1 MADMSAS
8 FEKFNISKQLRFAID
23 DLGFKDPTPIQEESF
38 SVILSGKDV
47 VGIAQTGTGKTFAYM
62 LPILQELKFSKQENP
77 RILVL
82 VPTRELVL
90 QVVENIQSYASYMNV
105 RVVGVY
111 GGANINTQ
119 RQAIAQGCDIVVAT
133 PGRLYD
139 LALSR
144 SLKLKG
150 IKKLVIDEVDVMLDL
165 GFRFQLTNIFELLP
179 ERRQNIMYS
188 ATMTDEIDALI
199 DDFFIVPKKIAIA
212 VSGTPL
218 DNINQQCYQ
227 VKNFYTKANLLS
239 YLLSDK
245 DEFSKVLVFVA
256 NKRSADRLY
265 DALNEEFDTEMG
277 VIHSN
282 KSQNYRI
289 RSIEQFDSGKNR
301 VLISTDVMAR
311 GLDLDKISHVINF
324 DTPTFPEN
332 YMHRIGRTGRA
343 EEEGK
348 TILFYTKEEREYKD
362 VIEKLMNL
370 KIPKKPFPKE
380 VEKSKQLTPEE
391 RPEEGETKNYNRNS
405 KEVERGPSFH
415 EKKEKN
421 KKTNQGG
428 SYKREIKKKYK
439 KNKTRGDKNVN
450 RGKKR

>member
-1 MADMSAS
+1 MSAS
-8 FEKFNISKQLRFAID
+8 FEKFNLSKQLRFAID
-23 DLGFKDPTPIQEESF
+23 DLGFKHPTPIQEEAF

-62 LPILQELKFSKQENP
+62 LPILEELKFSKQDNP
-77 RILVL
+77 RILIL

-90 QVVENIQSYASYMNV
+90 QVVENVESYTSYMNV

-119 RQAIAQGCDIVVAT
+119 RQAVAQGCDIVVAT

-144 SLKLKG
+144 ALKLNG

-179 ERRQNIMYS
+179 ERRQNIMFS
-188 ATMTDEIDALI
+188 ATMIDEIDALI
-199 DDFFIVPKKIAIA
+199 DDFFRIPEKIAVA

-227 VKNFYTKANLLS
+227 VKNFYTKANLLA
-239 YLLSDK
+239 YLIKDK
-245 DEFSKVLVFVA
+245 EEFSKVLVFVA
-256 NKRSADRLY
+256 NKRGADRLFE
-265 DALNEEFDTEMG
+265 ALSEEFDSEMG

-289 RSIEQFDSGKNR
+289 RSIEQFEEGKNR
-301 VLISTDVMAR
+301 VLVSTDVMAR

-324 DTPTFPEN
+324 DTPSFPEN

-343 EEEGK
+343 EEKGE
-348 TILFYTKEEREYKD
+348 TILFFTKEEKENKEA
-362 VIEKLMNL
+362 IEKLMDF
-370 KIPKKPFPKE
+370 KIPKKPFPKH
-380 VEKSKQLTPEE
+380 VEYSKELTPEE

-405 KEVERGPSFH
+405 KEAERGESFH
-415 EKKEKN
+415 EKKDKN

>member
-1 MADMSAS
+1 MSNS
-8 FEKFNISKQLRFAID
+8 FEKFNLSKQLIFSID
-23 DLGFKDPTPIQEESF
+23 DLGFEHPTPIQEKSF
-38 SVILSGKDV
+38 PIILSGKDI
-47 VGIAQTGTGKTFAYM
+47 VGIAQTGTGKTLAYM
-62 LPILQELKFSKQENP
+62 MPVLEELKFSKQNNP
-77 RILVL
+77 RILIL

-90 QVVENIQSYASYMNV
+90 QVVENINSFANYMNI

-119 RQAIAQGCDIVVAT
+119 KQSVAQGCDIVVAT

-150 IKKLVIDEVDVMLDL
+150 IKKLIIDEVDVMLDL

-179 ERRQNIMYS
+179 ERRQNIMFS
-188 ATMTDEIDALI
+188 ATMTEEIDVLI
-199 DDFFIVPKKIAIA
+199 DEFFTVPEKIAIA
-212 VSGTPL
+212 LSGTPL
-218 DNINQQCYQ
+218 DNISQECYQ
-227 VKNFYTKANLLS
+227 VKNFYTKVNLLS
-239 YLLSDK
+239 YLINDK
-245 DEFSKVLVFVA
+245 DEFRKVLVFVK
-256 NKRSADRLY
+256 NKRSADRLFE
-265 DALNEEFDTEMG
+265 ALAEIYDTEMA

-289 RSIEQFDSGKNR
+289 RSIEQFDNGKKR
-301 VLISTDVMAR
+301 ILLSTDIMAR
-311 GLDLDKISHVINF
+311 GLDLDKITHVVNF

-348 TILFYTKEEREYKD
+348 TILFYTKEEKESKRK
-362 VIEKLMNL
+362 IETLMDY
-370 KIPKKPFPKE
+370 KIPQNPFPQA
-380 VEKSKQLTPEE
+380 VEFSKRLTPDE
-391 RPEEGETKNYNRNS
+391 RPKEGESKNYNRNLKS
-405 KEVERGPSFH
+405 DQVGSSFH

-421 KKTNQGG
+421 TKTNQGG

-439 KNKTRGDKNVN
+439 KNKTRGDKNFN
-450 RGKKR
+450 RRNK